1 MILQYMIVYDVHWC
15 SLCFISMLWFLFS
28 ASTSCHLRSVHAVFC
43 HLQLG
48 ETWFIMGWRERRN
61 PLNCLVDGNFKHCK
75 KAAVIF
81 NQSTSARF
89 EFKELQPRDG
99 TMEVEAP
106 TTRHFPCWAWRAM
119 DAGTCEACELT
130 REDWTLMIRDTNRD
144 TDCFTLWLFN
154 IAMENGWTWSIHR
167 GTMMIYLSKM
177 MIFHSYV
184 K

>member
-1 MILQYMIVYDVHWC
+1 MLGPPSWWFRLLYLLFPRVTGVFCCVQERQVEKLCSMMFIDVHWC
-15 SLCFISMLWFLFS
+15 SLCFISMVWFLFS

-75 KAAVIF
+75 KAAIIF
-81 NQSTSARF
+81 NQSTSAHF
-89 EFKELQPRDG
+89 EFKQLQPRDG

-119 DAGTCEACELT
+119 DAGTCSL
-130 REDWTLMIRDTNRD
+130 WTDQGGLDPHDTWHESWH
-144 TDCFTLWLFN
+144 WLFYPLA
-154 IAMENGWTWSIHR
+154 I
-167 GTMMIYLSKM
+167 
-177 MIFHSYV
+177 
-184 K
+184 